1 MLSETQMGA
10 LRVLEALDDEET
22 AYTVNISNP
31 VCPCCGAK
39 LVINDDIEPGQNEE
53 LNTENLDESYRVDEQ
68 FADPETIM
76 PMVREAAS
84 DLVEG
89 YIAYCRQDGLDDR
102 QIANALCYPQDS
114 ELKDAIVRKSKEL
127 KSVFASA
134 YGLIV
139 NEQIIVQDLRDA
151 IKRIVTGGRRS
162 V

>member
-10 LRVLEALDDEET
+10 LRVLEALDGEET

-53 LNTENLDESYRVDEQ
+53 LNTENLEESYTLDEQ

-89 YIAYCRQDGLDDR
+89 YTAYCRQEGLDDR

>member
-1 MLSETQMGA
+1 MGA
-10 LRVLEALDDEET
+10 LRVLEALDGEET

-53 LNTENLDESYRVDEQ
+53 LNTENLGESYRVDEQ

-89 YIAYCRQDGLDDR
+89 YTAYCRQEGLDDR

>member
-10 LRVLEALDDEET
+10 LRVLEALDGEET

-53 LNTENLDESYRVDEQ
+53 LNTENLGESYRVDEQ

-89 YIAYCRQDGLDDR
+89 YTAYCRQEGLDDR

>member
-1 MLSETQMGA
+1 
-10 LRVLEALDDEET
+10 
-22 AYTVNISNP
+22 
-31 VCPCCGAK
+31 
-39 LVINDDIEPGQNEE
+39 VINDDIEPGQNEE

-68 FADPETIM
+68 FADPEVIM
-76 PMVREAAS
+76 PMVREAAN

-89 YIAYCRQDGLDDR
+89 YTAYCRQDGLDDR

>member
-10 LRVLEALDDEET
+10 LRVLEALEGEEET

-39 LVINDDIEPGQNEE
+39 LVINDDVEHGQNEE
-53 LNTENLDESYRVDEQ
+53 LNTESLEESYRVNEQ
-68 FADPETIM
+68 FADPSVII
-76 PMVREAAS
+76 PMVREAAN

-89 YIAYCRQDGLDDR
+89 YTQYCEESGLDQR
-102 QIANALCYPQDS
+102 QIANALCYPQDT
-114 ELKDAIVRKSKEL
+114 ELRDAIDRKTKEL

-139 NEQIIVQDLRDA
+139 NEQIITQDLRDA
-151 IKRIVTGGRRS
+151 IRRIVTGGRRF
-162 V
+162 

>member
-1 MLSETQMGA
+1 M
-10 LRVLEALDDEET
+10 
-22 AYTVNISNP
+22 
-31 VCPCCGAK
+31 
-39 LVINDDIEPGQNEE
+39 INDDIEPGQNEE
-53 LNTENLDESYRVDEQ
+53 LNTENLEESYRMDEQ

-89 YIAYCRQDGLDDR
+89 YTAYCRQDGLDDR

-151 IKRIVTGGRRS
+151 IKRIVTGGRRT

>member
-10 LRVLEALDDEET
+10 LRVLEALDGEET

-53 LNTENLDESYRVDEQ
+53 LNTENLGESYTLDEQ

-76 PMVREAAS
+76 PMVREAAG

-89 YIAYCRQDGLDDR
+89 YTAYCRQEGLDDR